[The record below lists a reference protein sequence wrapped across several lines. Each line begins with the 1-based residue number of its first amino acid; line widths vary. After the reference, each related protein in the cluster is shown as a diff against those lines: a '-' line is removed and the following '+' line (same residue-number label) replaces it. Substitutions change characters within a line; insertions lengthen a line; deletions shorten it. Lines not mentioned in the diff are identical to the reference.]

1 MATTH
6 TNSQKII
13 KLLIDNYGHQEIA
26 LRFANPFE
34 LLIATILSAQCTDKQ
49 VNEVTK
55 KLFADYPDP
64 KSLGS
69 AAIEDIESIIRST
82 GFYHNKAQN
91 IIKTSRIITEGFDG
105 KVPHNMEDLLKLS
118 GVARKTAN
126 IVLYNGYGI
135 IDGIAVDT
143 HVKRLANR
151 LGFTESDNPDKIE
164 RDLMAVIPHDLWG
177 EFTYILITHGRQ
189 ICDAK
194 KPKCGICF
202 LCDLCPSCK
211 K

>member
-1 MATTH
+1 MQ
-6 TNSQKII
+6 NIKINEI
-13 KLLIDNYGHQEIA
+13 IDILVKNYGHQKIA

-55 KLFADYPDP
+55 VLFAKYPDP
-64 KSLGS
+64 KSLGN

-82 GFYHNKAQN
+82 GFYHNKSLN
-91 IIKTSRIITEGFDG
+91 IIKTSRIITEKFNG
-105 KVPHNMEDLLKLS
+105 KTPDNMVDLLKLA

-126 IVLYNGYGI
+126 IVLYNSYGI
-135 IDGIAVDT
+135 IEGIAVDT
-143 HVKRLANR
+143 HVKRLSKR
-151 LGFTESDNPDKIE
+151 LGFSNSDNPDKIE
-164 RDLMAVIPHDLWG
+164 KDLMNIIPRDLWG
-177 EFTYILITHGRQ
+177 EFTYMLITHGRQ

-194 KPKCGICF
+194 KPKCDVCF
-202 LCDLCPSCK
+202 LCVLCPSCK